1 MTNPTDVPRSPSNPP
16 SASAPQDC
24 RVRRRLLSGTYSEEF
39 DHLVNQWFDWHYYPI
54 NHKEYTEIFPDL
66 RKAQDYIQEQKKSW
80 PNFEYEIL
88 NLDK

>member
-1 MTNPTDVPRSPSNPP
+1 MTNPTDVPGSPSNPP
-16 SASAPQDC
+16 SASTPQDC
-24 RVRRRLLSGTYSEEF
+24 RVRRRLPGGTYSREVS
-39 DHLVNQWFDWHYYPI
+39 HLVSQWLDWHYYPI
-54 NHKEYTEIFPDL
+54 NHKEYAEIFPDL